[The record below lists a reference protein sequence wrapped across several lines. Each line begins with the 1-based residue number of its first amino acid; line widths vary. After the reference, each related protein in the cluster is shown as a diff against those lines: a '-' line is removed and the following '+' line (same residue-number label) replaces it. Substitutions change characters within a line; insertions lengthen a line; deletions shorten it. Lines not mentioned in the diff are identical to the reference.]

1 MAGSLPSAEYKSFTN
16 KDSHRPNFDWQMIN
30 SQAIAPQGTL
40 LNEQIILE
48 TLQKGLAGRF
58 AHQKVLVLIPDQTRS
73 LPLPNLF
80 RALVEVLRETKQ
92 LDFMVALGTHPTL
105 TEENLNNLVGISSE
119 ERRTK
124 YESIGLLTHAW
135 NDGQGL
141 TSIGTLESEEIKTI
155 AGTHWHS
162 SLPERV
168 DIRINRAA
176 LEYDALLILGP
187 TFPHEVAGFSGGAKY
202 LFPGISGPEMIN
214 ATHWLGALA
223 GVVGTIGIKDT
234 PVRTMIH
241 AAARRLSTPV
251 TLVALTVAA
260 SVDIVAGHPLAGL
273 FIGDIFQAW
282 SASADLS
289 AKCHIHW
296 CDKPFKRV
304 LSCAPSMYNELWTAA
319 KAMYKLEPAVTCGGE
334 VIIHA
339 PHLETISQVHG
350 KYIYEIGYHILPY
363 FLNNWEQFKHVP
375 LGVLAHSTHLRG
387 SGTMENGVEK
397 PNVHVCLSS
406 KISAEDCTRLN
417 LGYLD
422 PAKINHDEWKD
433 LQDEGVLY
441 VPRAGEVLYRL
452 INQIHLPASFGED

>member
-16 KDSHRPNFDWQMIN
+16 KDSHRPNFDWHMIN

-80 RALVEVLRETKQ
+80 RALVEGLRETNQ

-141 TSIGTLESEEIKTI
+141 TSIGALESEEIKTI

-241 AAARRLSTPV
+241 AAARRLKHP
-251 TLVALTVAA
+251 
-260 SVDIVAGHPLAGL
+260 GHTGC
-273 FIGDIFQAW
+273 ID
-282 SASADLS
+282 
-289 AKCHIHW
+289 
-296 CDKPFKRV
+296 
-304 LSCAPSMYNELWTAA
+304 
-319 KAMYKLEPAVTCGGE
+319 GG
-334 VIIHA
+334 
-339 PHLETISQVHG
+339 S
-350 KYIYEIGYHILPY
+350 
-363 FLNNWEQFKHVP
+363 
-375 LGVLAHSTHLRG
+375 LG
-387 SGTMENGVEK
+387 
-397 PNVHVCLSS
+397 
-406 KISAEDCTRLN
+406 
-417 LGYLD
+417 
-422 PAKINHDEWKD
+422 
-433 LQDEGVLY
+433 
-441 VPRAGEVLYRL
+441 
-452 INQIHLPASFGED
+452 